1 MFQRGVETFLAVVRF
16 KTLKGAADRLH
27 LAQST
32 VSKRLQQLEEE
43 CGIVLFE
50 RGKGAKEA
58 VLTPEGER
66 FAGVAERMLD
76 LFHEARNFQPGQTG
90 YVLRIGAVTSMHSV
104 FIPDLCAGLVERVS
118 GMRVAGLTLYSTEM
132 YDAIDVRRIDAAF
145 CLLERTHPNV
155 AREQCYSEPIVG
167 VRLADEYAVNGEQ
180 IRLDSLDPER
190 EISFLWTSLRFQ
202 EWNNDRFSGE
212 GAKVLV
218 DDPAVVFRILRSPGQ
233 WALVP
238 LSVARQFFLG
248 PAYQIFRPLPE
259 PLDRVC
265 YLLTHK
271 HPRRQAA
278 ASIALFRK
286 HMPDAMRE
294 WFGDSMNGRNT
305 ELYRSWAG

>member
-16 KTLKGAADRLH
+16 KTLKGAADKLH

-76 LFHEARNFQPGQTG
+76 LLHEARNFQSGQAG
-90 YVLRIGAVTSMHSV
+90 HVLRIGAVTSMHAV
-104 FIPDLCAGLVERVS
+104 FIPDLCAEMLACVS
-118 GMRVAGLTLYSTEM
+118 GIRVAALSLYSTEM
-132 YDAIDVRRIDAAF
+132 YDAIDIRRIDVAF
-145 CLLERTHPNV
+145 CLLERTHPSV
-155 AREQCYSEPIVG
+155 IRERCYSEPIVG
-167 VRLADEYAVNGEQ
+167 VRLAGPNAVNGAKV
-180 IRLDSLDPER
+180 RLDSLAPER

-212 GAKVLV
+212 IAKVLV
-218 DDPAVVFRILRSPGQ
+218 DDPAVVFRILRSPDQ
-233 WALVP
+233 WTLVP
-238 LSVARQFFLG
+238 LSVARHFCMGQ
-248 PAYQIFRPLPE
+248 AYQIFRPLPE

-265 YLLTHK
+265 FMLTHK
-271 HPRRQAA
+271 NPRRQTAA
-278 ASIALFRK
+278 AIAFLHN
-286 HMPDAMRE
+286 HMPTVMRE
-294 WFGDSMNGRNT
+294 WFGDDRNGRNT
-305 ELYRSWAG
+305 ELYRSWTG

>member
-58 VLTPEGER
+58 VITPEGER

-90 YVLRIGAVTSMHSV
+90 YVLRIGAVTSMHAV
-104 FIPDLCAGLVERVS
+104 FIPDLCAELVDRVS
-118 GMRVAGLTLYSTEM
+118 GMRVAALTLYSTEM

-155 AREQCYSEPIVG
+155 VREQCYSEPLVG
-167 VRLADEYAVNGEQ
+167 VRLAGANAVNGEQ
-180 IRLDSLDPER
+180 VRLDCLDPER

-238 LSVARQFFLG
+238 LSVARQFFLT
-248 PAYQIFRPLPE
+248 PVYQIFRPVPE

-265 YLLTHK
+265 YMLTHK
-271 HPRRQAA
+271 HPRRQAS
-278 ASIALFRK
+278 ASITMLRK
-286 HMPDAMRE
+286 HMLTAMRD
-294 WFGDSMNGRNT
+294 WFGDGMNGRNT
-305 ELYRSWAG
+305 ELYRSWTG

>member
-16 KTLKGAADRLH
+16 KTLKGAADKLH

-90 YVLRIGAVTSMHSV
+90 HALRIGAVTSMHTV
-104 FIPDLCAGLVERVS
+104 FIPDLCAELVRSVS
-118 GMRVAGLTLYSTEM
+118 GMRVAALTLYSAEM

-155 AREQCYSEPIVG
+155 VREQCYSEPIVG
-167 VRLADEYAVNGEQ
+167 VRLAGANTANGEQ
-180 IRLDSLDPER
+180 VRLDSLDPEG

-212 GAKVLV
+212 GARVLV
-218 DDPAVVFRILRSPGQ
+218 DDPAVVFRILRAPAQ
-233 WALVP
+233 WSLVP
-238 LSVARQFFLG
+238 LSVARQFFMT

-286 HMPDAMRE
+286 HLPAVMRE
-294 WFGDSMNGRNT
+294 WFGDGMNGRNT
-305 ELYRSWAG
+305 ELYRSWLG